1 MDLKNIDINNLP
13 ADIRKTFKQLQV
25 LHAEKKIQN
34 KAKDDFLS
42 FVKCVWPDFVEGSHH
57 RHIADKFNKLATG
70 EINRLIINMP
80 PRHTKSEFASYLLP
94 AWMVGRDPKLKII
107 QATHT
112 AELAIRF
119 GRKAKNL
126 IDSENYRKIFKTALQ
141 EDSKAAGR
149 WETSAGGEYFA
160 AGVGGAITGRGADL
174 LIIDDPH
181 SEQDA
186 MSKVSLERAYE
197 WYTSGPRQR
206 LQPGGKIILVM
217 TRWSTKDLTGALV
230 ANQKEAKSDQW
241 HVVEFPAIM
250 DDEPVWPEYWKLDE
264 LEKVKAAL
272 PVTKWNA
279 QWMQQPTSE
288 EGAILKREWWQD
300 YEGEDIPQI
309 YHVIQSYDTA
319 FLKKETADYSA
330 ITTWGVWY
338 PNEDSG
344 ANLILLDAIKGRY
357 EFPELRRVAL
367 EQYRYWNPE
376 TVIIEAKASGLPLT
390 YELRK
395 MDIPVMNFTPSKGN
409 DKHARVNAVAPLF
422 ESGMI
427 WAPKQKFA
435 EEVIEECASFP
446 YGDHDDLVDST
457 TQAIMR
463 FRQGGLIEHPEDY
476 VDEIKEQKQRVYY

>member
-1 MDLKNIDINNLP
+1 MDLNKVNIDKLP
-13 ADIRKTFKQLQV
+13 ADVRKTFRQLQV

-34 KAKDDFLS
+34 KAKQDFLS

-126 IDSENYRKIFKTALQ
+126 IDSTDYTKIFKTRLQ

-149 WETSAGGEYFA
+149 WETSDGGEYFA

-186 MSKVSLERAYE
+186 MSKTALESAYE

-206 LQPGGKIILVM
+206 LQPGGKIVLVM
-217 TRWSTKDLTGALV
+217 TRWSQKDLTGMLIK
-230 ANQKEAKSDQW
+230 NQTEAKADQW

-250 DDEPVWPEYWKLDE
+250 DHGSKPKPVWPEYWKLDE
-264 LEKVKAAL
+264 LEKV
-272 PVTKWNA
+272 
-279 QWMQQPTSE
+279 TSN
-288 EGAILKREWWQD
+288 
-300 YEGEDIPQI
+300 
-309 YHVIQSYDTA
+309 
-319 FLKKETADYSA
+319 SA
-330 ITTWGVWY
+330 RCKVERTV
-338 PNEDSG
+338 
-344 ANLILLDAIKGRY
+344 DAKSNSRRRSNIK
-357 EFPELRRVAL
+357 
-367 EQYRYWNPE
+367 
-376 TVIIEAKASGLPLT
+376 T
-390 YELRK
+390 
-395 MDIPVMNFTPSKGN
+395 
-409 DKHARVNAVAPLF
+409 
-422 ESGMI
+422 
-427 WAPKQKFA
+427 
-435 EEVIEECASFP
+435 
-446 YGDHDDLVDST
+446 
-457 TQAIMR
+457 
-463 FRQGGLIEHPEDY
+463 
-476 VDEIKEQKQRVYY
+476 

>member
-1 MDLKNIDINNLP
+1 MDLNKVNIEKLP
-13 ADIRKTFKQLQV
+13 ADVRKTFRQLQV

-34 KAKDDFLS
+34 KAKQDFLS

-126 IDSENYRKIFKTALQ
+126 IDSTDYTKIFKTRLQ

-149 WETSAGGEYFA
+149 WETSDGGEYFA

-186 MSKVSLERAYE
+186 MSKTALEGAYE

-206 LQPGGKIILVM
+206 RLQPGGKIVLVM
-217 TRWSTKDLTGALV
+217 TRWSQKDLTGMLIK
-230 ANQKEAKSDQW
+230 NQTEAKADQW

-250 DDEPVWPEYWKLDE
+250 DHGSKPKPVWPEYWKLDE
-264 LEKVKAAL
+264 LEKGAS
-272 PVTKWNA
+272 NI
-279 QWMQQPTSE
+279 TS
-288 EGAILKREWWQD
+288 
-300 YEGEDIPQI
+300 
-309 YHVIQSYDTA
+309 
-319 FLKKETADYSA
+319 
-330 ITTWGVWY
+330 
-338 PNEDSG
+338 
-344 ANLILLDAIKGRY
+344 
-357 EFPELRRVAL
+357 
-367 EQYRYWNPE
+367 
-376 TVIIEAKASGLPLT
+376 
-390 YELRK
+390 
-395 MDIPVMNFTPSKGN
+395 
-409 DKHARVNAVAPLF
+409 
-422 ESGMI
+422 
-427 WAPKQKFA
+427 
-435 EEVIEECASFP
+435 C
-446 YGDHDDLVDST
+446 
-457 TQAIMR
+457 
-463 FRQGGLIEHPEDY
+463 
-476 VDEIKEQKQRVYY
+476 